1 MTFQIVLTIT
11 ETCNYFNNLGNSFA
25 LYTDPAAP
33 AAGYNSGMKRVL
45 AEGVMRKVA
54 AVTCLLLLSV
64 AGPVTA
70 AEPAA
75 PLRVFDAGEL
85 TLDRYLVVKR
95 LWTGALRAS
104 FWIPA
109 YDDAATAI
117 TALTSEARSLG
128 ADGVV
133 NLHCLN
139 DNTGWGGGYTCYGL
153 AIKLK

>member
-1 MTFQIVLTIT
+1 
-11 ETCNYFNNLGNSFA
+11 
-25 LYTDPAAP
+25 
-33 AAGYNSGMKRVL
+33 MK
-45 AEGVMRKVA
+45 KIA
-54 AVTCLLLLSV
+54 AVVCLFLV
-64 AGPVTA
+64 TIAGLATA

-85 TLDRYLVVKR
+85 TLNRYTVVKR

-104 FWIPA
+104 FWIPS
-109 YDDAATAI
+109 YDDAGTAI
-117 TALTSEARSLG
+117 SALTSEARSLG

-139 DNTGWGGGYTCYGL
+139 DRGGWSGGYTCYGL

>member
-1 MTFQIVLTIT
+1 
-11 ETCNYFNNLGNSFA
+11 
-25 LYTDPAAP
+25 
-33 AAGYNSGMKRVL
+33 
-45 AEGVMRKVA
+45 MRNVA
-54 AVTCLLLLSV
+54 AVTCLLLLPV

>member
-1 MTFQIVLTIT
+1 
-11 ETCNYFNNLGNSFA
+11 
-25 LYTDPAAP
+25 
-33 AAGYNSGMKRVL
+33 MK
-45 AEGVMRKVA
+45 KIA
-54 AVTCLLLLSV
+54 AVACLLL
-64 AGPVTA
+64 VTA
-70 AEPAA
+70 ASPVIAAEPDV

-85 TLDRYLVVKR
+85 TLDRYTVVKR

-109 YDDAATAI
+109 YDDAASAI
-117 TALTSEARSLG
+117 TALTSKARDLG

-153 AIKLK
+153 AIKLKQQ

>member
-1 MTFQIVLTIT
+1 
-11 ETCNYFNNLGNSFA
+11 
-25 LYTDPAAP
+25 
-33 AAGYNSGMKRVL
+33 MKRVL
-45 AEGVMRKVA
+45 VESVMRKIA
-54 AVTCLLLLSV
+54 AVMCLILLPL

-70 AEPAA
+70 AELEA

-85 TLDRYLVVKR
+85 TLDRYTVVKR

-104 FWIPA
+104 FWLPS

-117 TALTSEARSLG
+117 AALTSKARSLG

-139 DNTGWGGGYTCYGL
+139 DNTGWGGGYICYGL